1 MKKKSPSS
9 AQIYKRLASYV
20 RPHRGLFVISIIGFL
35 LYSST
40 QPLFAAMMQ
49 QIIDTLQAKSREK
62 MYYLPLIFSGIVIV
76 RGIGNYLGSYFLAK
90 VSLNVIHALRC
101 EIFAKYTELPT
112 SHFDSNNSGYM
123 ISRITHNVGQVAQAT
138 TDAVRKVVQE
148 GLTAIGLLGYLFY
161 INWKLS
167 LIFLVVAPIIALLMN
182 MVSKRLRMLSKR
194 VQESIGDMT
203 HITSELVNG
212 HRVVRSYGGE
222 GYEKQ
227 RFLESS
233 LYNRGQSLKVVTT
246 AAINNQVMQL
256 IIALALALLMYVALF
271 FMEQASAGSFVGYLT
286 AAFLLPRPIRQLSD
300 ANSDI
305 QKGIAAAES
314 LFDIL
319 DEPDE
324 LDDGTYQVD
333 RCKGALEFRNLSFQY
348 LGANAPALIDIS
360 FKAEPGQIIALVGA
374 SGGGKSTLA
383 NLISRFYTHGTGE
396 ILIDGVEIN
405 DYQLANLRKQIAL
418 VNQQVTLF
426 NDTIANNI
434 AYGVLATAT
443 RSEITA
449 AATGAYA
456 MEFVAKLDQGL
467 DTEIGENGVKLSG
480 GQRQRLALARA
491 LLKDAPIL
499 ILDEATSALDTE
511 SERYIQ
517 AALQKIMRNR
527 TTLVIAHRLSTIEN
541 ADMILVIDHGRIVER
556 GSHRELIEKN
566 GAYARLH
573 QMQFKEHPEK
583 NNQSV
588 PEHQYGKPDELSEPD
603 IA

>member
-1 MKKKSPSS
+1 
-9 AQIYKRLASYV
+9 
-20 RPHRGLFVISIIGFL
+20 
-35 LYSST
+35 
-40 QPLFAAMMQ
+40 MMQ

-222 GYEKQ
+222 DYEKQ

-360 FKAEPGQIIALVGA
+360 FKAEPGQTIALVGA

-383 NLISRFYTHGTGE
+383 NLISRFYTHDTGE

-456 MEFVAKLDQGL
+456 MEFVDKLDQGL

-588 PEHQYGKPDELSEPD
+588 PEHQHGKPDELSEPG

>member
-1 MKKKSPSS
+1 
-9 AQIYKRLASYV
+9 
-20 RPHRGLFVISIIGFL
+20 
-35 LYSST
+35 
-40 QPLFAAMMQ
+40 MMQ
-49 QIIDTLQAKSREK
+49 QIIDALQAKSREK

-222 GYEKQ
+222 DYEKQ

-360 FKAEPGQIIALVGA
+360 FKAEPGQTIALVGA

-383 NLISRFYTHGTGE
+383 NLISRFYTHDTGE

-456 MEFVAKLDQGL
+456 MEFVDKLDQGL

-588 PEHQYGKPDELSEPD
+588 PEHQYGKPDELSEPG